1 MKSRNNKG
9 VVKMTVQEGIL
20 IVLSGPS
27 GAGKGTICKELLKE
41 TDIKYSISATTRKPR
56 KGEKHGR
63 EYFFL
68 SKEEFQKK
76 IQEDE
81 FLEWACV
88 YDNYYGTPKSFVEE
102 VLSKGYDCI
111 LEIDPQGALKVKK
124 KKPDAVY
131 IFICPPSFNELANR
145 ITNRG
150 TEDIQEIKKRLSCAK
165 EEMLSVENYNYVV
178 VNDVVENAV
187 KKIKAII
194 LAEKCRVARNR
205 NLCIK

>member
-1 MKSRNNKG
+1 
-9 VVKMTVQEGIL
+9 MTVQEGIL

-111 LEIDPQGALKVKK
+111 LEIDPQGALKVKQ

-178 VNDVVENAV
+178 VNDVVENEV

>member
-9 VVKMTVQEGIL
+9 VVKMTVQVGIL

>member
-1 MKSRNNKG
+1 
-9 VVKMTVQEGIL
+9 MTVQEGIL

-27 GAGKGTICKELLKE
+27 GAGKGTICKKLLKE

-178 VNDVVENAV
+178 VNDVV
-187 KKIKAII
+187 
-194 LAEKCRVARNR
+194 
-205 NLCIK
+205 

>member
-1 MKSRNNKG
+1 
-9 VVKMTVQEGIL
+9 MTVQEGIL

-111 LEIDPQGALKVKK
+111 LEIDPQGALKVKQ

-194 LAEKCRVARNR
+194 LAEKCRVARNK

>member
-1 MKSRNNKG
+1 
-9 VVKMTVQEGIL
+9 MTVQEGIL

>member
-111 LEIDPQGALKVKK
+111 LEIDPQGALKVKQ

>member
-1 MKSRNNKG
+1 
-9 VVKMTVQEGIL
+9 MTVQVGIL

>member
-1 MKSRNNKG
+1 
-9 VVKMTVQEGIL
+9 MTVQEGIL

-111 LEIDPQGALKVKK
+111 LEIDPQGALKVKQ